1 MLPPRGEAAR
11 SEGMDVL
18 DYHNEY
24 DAQKAAWLR
33 HLIEEGA
40 IPPGVVDCRPIQE
53 VQASDLKGFTRC
65 HFFSGIGIWP
75 YALGLA
81 GWAPD
86 VPVWTGSCPCG
97 PFSRAGL
104 QKGFDDPRH
113 LWPEWF
119 RLVRECR
126 PDCIFGEQSD
136 AASQWI
142 DLVSDNLE
150 GIAYAFGA
158 PDIPAAGFSGAHK
171 RQRFYWVADTDNTE
185 WWSERAPWHDGDWT
199 APGRVEG
206 HGDAGDGG
214 AGSGLDNSAGSR
226 CFGAVGRSESIA
238 WDETWVRVP
247 GEGRADGRL
256 GDASG
261 QGPQRCDAR
270 ALGQEREALER
281 AGGLDWVACP
291 DSIPGVEGGSL
302 IRGRFVGGH
311 ANVGSRFGRH
321 GDVDWLW
328 CRDSTWRPVEP
339 GTSPLVDENPA
350 RMGRL
355 RGYGDAVDAETAAQ
369 FIAAYMEC
377 RP

>member
-1 MLPPRGEAAR
+1 M
-11 SEGMDVL
+11 

-24 DAQKAAWLR
+24 DAQKAEWLR

-53 VQASDLKGFTRC
+53 VEPVDLVGFDRC
-65 HFFSGIGIWP
+65 HFFSGIGIWA

-119 RLVRECR
+119 RLIRQCR

-150 GIAYAFGA
+150 DIAYAFGA

-199 APGRVEG
+199 APGRVQG
-206 HGDAGDGG
+206 HGDAGYGG
-214 AGSGLDNSAGSR
+214 ADSRLADPYARKRAERRPGRTHGWSTEQLARFGSSVGLGGPCEER
-226 CFGAVGRSESIA
+226 L
-238 WDETWVRVP
+238 
-247 GEGRADGRL
+247 EGGDGRTV
-256 GDASG
+256 GFK
-261 QGPQRCDAR
+261 R
-270 ALGQEREALER
+270 APAQR
-281 AGGLDWVACP
+281 AGG
-291 DSIPGVEGGSL
+291 
-302 IRGRFVGGH
+302 
-311 ANVGSRFGRH
+311 
-321 GDVDWLW
+321 VDWLFG
-328 CRDSTWRPVEP
+328 RDGAWRPVEP
-339 GTSPLVDENPA
+339 GAQPLAYESPA

-355 RGYGDAVDAETAAQ
+355 RGYGDAIDAETAAQ